1 MYTIKDVA
9 LKAGLSQATVSR
21 VINNHP
27 YVSEDK
33 KRAVQKAMD
42 ELGFVPNSS
51 AQRLRNIKTKKIA
64 VLISRIVNPFFSQ
77 LVDAMEQK
85 AARHG
90 YQLILCNTRISREKE
105 LEYFQLLKSKQV
117 DGIIMASVENDW
129 SVIEP
134 YTKYGPIIYC
144 NEYDPNASVTR
155 VRLDQVEGGYIG
167 TKHLLDKGHRKIGYC
182 QGNDSSVSVNRR
194 KGYLKA
200 VTEAGIE
207 PNPDWMFKNIFT
219 IDDGRAIFRRIA
231 DMNDAPTALFTGSD
245 EVAAGVIKE
254 AQTHGWKVPDDL
266 AVIGFDDQ
274 PIASLL
280 DPQITTINQF
290 TSDIGET
297 AMKVMLEIVQGKR
310 KNNSTDI
317 LLPIQLIERQS
328 T

>member
-33 KRAVQKAMD
+33 KQAVQKAMV
-42 ELGFVPNSS
+42 ELGYVPNSS
-51 AQRLRNIKTKKIA
+51 AQRLRNIKTKKVA

-85 AARHG
+85 AAKHG
-90 YQLILCNTRISREKE
+90 YQLILCNTRISPEKE
-105 LEYFQLLKSKQV
+105 LDYFQLLQSKQV
-117 DGIIMASVENDW
+117 DGIILAAAENKW
-129 SVIEP
+129 EAIAP
-134 YTKYGPIIYC
+134 YTKYGTVIYC
-144 NEYDPNASVTR
+144 NEYDPNATVTR

-200 VTEAGIE
+200 ITEAGIE
-207 PNPDWMFKNIFT
+207 PNPEWMFKDVFT
-219 IDDGRAIFRRIA
+219 VENGREIFRHIA
-231 DMNDAPTALFTGSD
+231 TMDNPPTAFFTGSD
-245 EVAAGVIKE
+245 EVAAGMIKE
-254 AQTHGWKVPDDL
+254 AQLNGWRVPEDL
-266 AVIGFDDQ
+266 AVVGFDDQ
-274 PIASLL
+274 PIATLM
-280 DPQITTINQF
+280 DPQFTTINQF
-290 TSDIGET
+290 TSNIGEK
-297 AMKVMLEIVQGKR
+297 AMEVMLEIIEKKR
-310 KNNSTDI
+310 ENKAEDI
-317 LLPIQLIERQS
+317 LLPLELIERQS